1 LQNLSFFLNPIII
14 EKHRGR
20 EYMAND
26 KLILVVDDDPDL
38 VEAISMKLE
47 SKNYRVA
54 KAYDGIEAWDKI
66 QEERPDLIIL
76 DVMMP
81 RKDGYELCDELKNNP
96 KYEDITIVLLTAV
109 GSAVTST
116 RYTHQGGMT
125 TLADDYIAKPIDLD
139 KLMSMVDDFT
149 GQS

>member
-1 LQNLSFFLNPIII
+1 MSDN
-14 EKHRGR
+14 
-20 EYMAND
+20 

-54 KAYDGIEAWDKI
+54 KAYDGIEGWDKI

-81 RKDGYELCDELKNNP
+81 RKDGYELCDEIKKNP
-96 KYEDITIVLLTAV
+96 EYEDISVILLTAV
-109 GSAVTST
+109 GAAVTST
-116 RYTHQGGMT
+116 SYTHQGGMN
-125 TLADDYIAKPIDLD
+125 TLADDYLPKPIDLD
-139 KLMSMVDDFT
+139 KLMSIVAEFT
-149 GQS
+149 N

>member
-1 LQNLSFFLNPIII
+1 MGEHMSDEIFV
-14 EKHRGR
+14 
-20 EYMAND
+20 
-26 KLILVVDDDPDL
+26 LVVDDDPDL

-81 RKDGYELCDELKNNP
+81 RKNGYELCDELKNNL
-96 KYEDITIVLLTAV
+96 EFQDIIIVLLTAV

-116 RYTHQGGMT
+116 RYTHQDGMS

-139 KLMSMVDDFT
+139 KLIAMVDDYT